1 MPSKPSTPR
10 TLGFAIWSDNV
21 ALVRKLLDA
30 GAPVDNYGS
39 DTVADV
45 TPLMESVDEL
55 EPYYDASRL
64 VLTQLLLSAGAD
76 VARRETPDVL
86 PCTMP
91 SGLVAWRSRFS
102 SRRVRMRTPPMTQGV
117 TPLHEAI
124 VRGNVSAIE
133 ALCQGGANGGARDHT
148 GRTPADLLSENK
160 DVFTSEELA
169 AVNPLLGSTSAPGN
183 CPVRHPHH
191 DRGTGVLSAP
201 SCSPRNPPATRPRP
215 SRTTPIAPGRP
226 SPPGKV

>member
-10 TLGFAIWSDNV
+10 TLGFAVWSDNV
-21 ALVRKLLDA
+21 ALVRELLDA

-39 DTVADV
+39 DTAADV

-64 VLTQLLLSAGAD
+64 GLTRLLLSAGAD
-76 VARRETPDVL
+76 VLRRDKTGRTALHYAVGAGRVAVEVL
-86 PCTMP
+86 LAAG
-91 SGLVAWRSRFS
+91 SDANAADDEGAS
-102 SRRVRMRTPPMTQGV
+102 
-117 TPLHEAI
+117 PLHQAI

-133 ALCQGGANGGARDHT
+133 ALCQGGANCSARDHT

-169 AVNPLLGSTSAPGN
+169 AVNPLLGST
-183 CPVRHPHH
+183 
-191 DRGTGVLSAP
+191 
-201 SCSPRNPPATRPRP
+201 
-215 SRTTPIAPGRP
+215 
-226 SPPGKV
+226 